1 MTSVIIDMAS
11 RGSDEAPLRVS
22 ERLEVVDLITSNLT
36 IYQKKDKYTG
46 LLLLLLSLVFQLQS
60 ECVIPIFDGKE
71 LQDSD
76 SDISLCKRAQHCA
89 LGPFL

>member
-11 RGSDEAPLRVS
+11 RGSVVAPLRVS
-22 ERLEVVDLITSNLT
+22 ESLEVIDLITSQFIFYN
-36 IYQKKDKYTG
+36 KREKYTG

-71 LQDSD
+71 IQDSD

>member
-1 MTSVIIDMAS
+1 ME
-11 RGSDEAPLRVS
+11 GPLRVS
-22 ERLEVVDLITSNLT
+22 ESLEVVDLITSNLT

-71 LQDSD
+71 IQDSD

>member
-1 MTSVIIDMAS
+1 MTSVIIDTAS
-11 RGSDEAPLRVS
+11 RGSVEGPLRVS
-22 ERLEVVDLITSNLT
+22 ESLEVVDLITSKLT

-71 LQDSD
+71 IQDSD